1 MAVPY
6 VIRPARP
13 FGVLVLTILQIISG
27 IGDLFLGIILLLAYA
42 VVSALIGGGFLGTAF
57 LLLGMVA
64 FGLGIFSFAL
74 AYGLWTG
81 KGWAW
86 GLSIIGA
93 LIGLALGVLGLALGG
108 LTIESLTNLIPI
120 ILSALVLVYLNT
132 DAVRAFFGRSVGIAT
147 VRPVV
152 PAAGGPPYLPV
163 TQSQYPQPSV
173 PPPYYP
179 QPQQATFPQPAVQQP
194 YYPQPSPWEVGF
206 CRNCGSPA
214 QPGANFCD
222 RCGARLR

>member
-1 MAVPY
+1 MAIPY
-6 VIRPARP
+6 AVRPGRP
-13 FGVLVLTILQIISG
+13 LGIMILTILEIISG
-27 IGDLFLGIILLLAYA
+27 IGDIVLGVILLLAYA
-42 VVSALIGGGFLGTAF
+42 LFSVLPGGGFLGTAF

-93 LIGLALGVLGLALGG
+93 LIGLSLGVFGLALGN
-108 LTIESLTNLIPI
+108 LTVESLANLIPI

-132 DAVRAFFGRSVGIAT
+132 GAVRAFFGRSVGIAT

-163 TQSQYPQPSV
+163 TQSQPSV
-173 PPPYYP
+173 PQPYYP
-179 QPQQATFPQPAVQQP
+179 PPQQATFPQPTVQQP
-194 YYPQPSPWEVGF
+194 YYPQPTPLEVWF
-206 CRNCGSPA
+206 CRNCGAPA
-214 QPGANFCD
+214 QPGVNFCD
-222 RCGARLR
+222 RCGACLR